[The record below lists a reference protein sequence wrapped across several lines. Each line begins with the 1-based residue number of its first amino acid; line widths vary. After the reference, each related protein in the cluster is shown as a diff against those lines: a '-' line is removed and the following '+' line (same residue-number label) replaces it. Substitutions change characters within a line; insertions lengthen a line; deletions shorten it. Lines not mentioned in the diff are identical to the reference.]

1 MELITKNNDKTNW
14 YLMWIYGKL
23 KFQLQSKSLLQS
35 LLALY
40 LTSWFSFSP
49 TPTGLGIVRQR
60 ESRKHSQTLRSCQTS
75 SLSRYIY
82 TSRDNSHLFLTSHR
96 KMLWWFQEL
105 TTHWDP
111 RLVNDTI
118 KDWNEWAKVKDFM
131 ILMQSVM
138 FATRFIALVWAAD
151 SIYTTDKP
159 TLMKAWT
166 PLRNNYVSPHKNWIK
181 G

>member
-14 YLMWIYGKL
+14 YLMWIYGNWNFNSSQ
-23 KFQLQSKSLLQS
+23 KFVTISFSFASDPSEL
-35 LLALY
+35 
-40 LTSWFSFSP
+40 FSFSP
-49 TPTGLGIVRQR
+49 TPTGLGNRTAWIKKALSNT
-60 ESRKHSQTLRSCQTS
+60 EILPDS

-118 KDWNEWAKVKDFM
+118 KDWNEMGKSGDFM

-138 FATRFIALVWAAD
+138 FATCFIALVWAAD

-159 TLMKAWT
+159 TLIESRP
-166 PLRNNYVSPHKNWIK
+166 PLRTIMFHSQVN
-181 G
+181 